1 MTFFGGKL
9 NDFILDGRTVTRTD
23 SLNDAGVQWRQ
34 VQICANNPSGFR
46 AGIGNVTV
54 ELSSDCC
61 ENRLVGVRRMRDC
74 RPEVRERLFHVE
86 QVFLPK
92 CKIRDRL
99 VTTLSLGL
107 VEVDGSP

>member
-9 NDFILDGRTVTRTD
+9 NDFILDGRTITRTD
-23 SLNDAGVQWRQ
+23 SLNDAGVQWGQ

-46 AGIGNVTV
+46 AGIGNITV
-54 ELSSDCC
+54 ELSADCC
-61 ENRLVGVRRMRDC
+61 ENRLGGVRRIRDGSS
-74 RPEVRERLFHVE
+74 ERLFHVE

-99 VTTLSLGL
+99 VASLSFGL
-107 VEVDGSP
+107 VELDRSP